1 MTTAEKI
8 AVMQAY
14 EDGKQI
20 QTRTN
25 LFKNNLFK
33 SDWVDMNIEPSWD
46 WVINDYRI
54 KPEVKKP
61 TYRPY
66 KDTYEMIADYKE
78 RFNIDVPCYA
88 KPLIWVEWKDGNI
101 TKFITAFRENRVT
114 IEENTVS
121 LDYMYEVYVYLDGSP
136 VGKLVEE

>member
-8 AVMQAY
+8 AVMQAF

-20 QTRTN
+20 EFRRS
-25 LFKNNLFK
+25 FNNNNVWI
-33 SDWVDMNIEPSWD
+33 DCGGPVWNWD
-46 WVINDYRI
+46 IYEYRI
-54 KPEVKKP
+54 KPEEKKL

-88 KPLIWVEWKDGNI
+88 MPLIWVRWKDADI
-101 TKFITAFRENRVT
+101 IKFITAFRENRVT
-114 IEENTVS
+114 VAEHIVS
-121 LDYMYEVYVYLDGSP
+121 LDYMYASYVYLDGSP

>member
-1 MTTAEKI
+1 MTTVEKI

-14 EDGKQI
+14 VDGKQI
-20 QTRTN
+20 QLLIGN
-25 LFKNNLFK
+25 KWK
-33 SDWVDMNIEPSWD
+33 DWQPNVELSWD
-46 WVINDYRI
+46 WGRCVYRI
-54 KPEVKKP
+54 KPEEKKP

-88 KPLIWVEWKDGNI
+88 KPLIWVRWKDGNI
-101 TKFITAFRENRVT
+101 TKVVTAFRETRVT
-114 IEENTVS
+114 IEERAVS

-136 VGKLVEE
+136 AGKLVEE